1 MGRAA
6 GEAMLLLPS
15 QGLLNLPGLQRSA
28 ALIALQAH
36 FLCPLNFSAPR
47 GSGLCK
53 ISRPGLE
60 TAAAVHLLGTAKFWK
75 LPWLCAKMDP
85 AQRKRGIEEAM

>member
-6 GEAMLLLPS
+6 GEVMLPLPS
-15 QGLLNLPGLQRSA
+15 QGLLNLPGVRSA
-28 ALIALQAH
+28 SLTALPAH
-36 FLCPLNFSAPR
+36 FRCPVNFSAPR